1 MLYQRS
7 ALRHRSLPLSLRL
20 HGFPTPLHKRF
31 LTKPEWPVV
40 SIAASVFPLVVFGGI
55 LAAHC

>member
-7 ALRHRSLPLSLRL
+7 ALRHRALPPSLRP

-31 LTKPEWPVV
+31 LTKPRCSPIW
-40 SIAASVFPLVVFGGI
+40 IAASVLMLLVILGI
-55 LAAHC
+55 LATHP